1 MNADYIT
8 YRRATS
14 VSLIGLTLQVL
25 MCITLLVYGFMMN
38 DPYPADATTDVL
50 KVQAESRVA
59 IGDLPAIAAAMMMG
73 VGCLAWLALAITF
86 DQHRRE
92 RIEALETATLGEQ
105 GVGSVFGQNA
115 DNEFK
120 PAARRLLAMHKVF
133 LPIVS
138 LLMAGGYIGFGVW
151 RLLIGRERLSFKIP
165 TQHLEWGLAICVA
178 IAVAGFFIA
187 RYVAG
192 MSRQKV
198 WSNLR
203 GGAAV
208 AGGSAVTAFAIA
220 VGHFVDL
227 FGPDVISRT
236 LQVVVP
242 GLMIVLGG
250 EVVLNFLLNLY
261 RPRKAGETPRP
272 AFDSGLMSL
281 VAAPDTVVKSI
292 GDAVSY
298 QLGYDVKG
306 NWFFQLVS
314 RLVAPLVGIGLLV
327 MWLLSAFAV
336 VEPHQRGI
344 VTRFGKLMREAGP
357 GIHVKWPWP
366 IERVEVP
373 VYLQRDDRGRMQEVA
388 RTATGIRVI
397 QLGSTPS
404 SKPGPVLWTNE
415 HGGGEVFE
423 IVQPSRFGDSSTLR
437 GEIAQV
443 ALECTL
449 AYCVG
454 DVTIFEQ
461 LAPDIER
468 EDIIRSVAQ
477 REVMRH
483 MAYLSVDDVLGSDR
497 VKLAGQLRT
506 KIEAALTNL
515 NPDPATGAARGAG
528 VQVVS
533 LTIGKLHPH
542 KEVAPSYER
551 IVIAEQKRQ
560 ERLEVANGS
569 KIKTLAK
576 VSGSIERAEQIL
588 TEIGKLRKLED
599 AKSPRE
605 QLVEQEFKIQKMLED
620 GTGQAASNIAAAASG
635 RWTKHMGERGLAA
648 RYVGLNASYEASPAI
663 FRASLY
669 FEAWKEAMAGNLVYL
684 TDDRVKDLRID
695 ADLKEKDSTVNVF
708 QTEAPK

>member
-14 VSLIGLTLQVL
+14 VSLIGLTLQAL
-25 MCITLLVYGFMMN
+25 MCITLLVYGYMMHE
-38 DPYPADATTDVL
+38 PFPADATTDVL
-50 KVQAESRVA
+50 RAQAESRIA
-59 IGDLPAIAAAMMMG
+59 IGDLPAIAAAIMVG

-92 RIEALETATLGEQ
+92 RIEALESATLGDQ
-105 GVGSVFGQNA
+105 GVGSVFGQSS
-115 DNEFK
+115 DQEFK
-120 PAARRLLAMHKVF
+120 PAARRLAAMHRVF

-138 LLMAGGYIGFGVW
+138 LVMAFGYIGFGVW
-151 RLLIGRERLSFKIP
+151 RLLIGKDRLGFKVP
-165 TQHLEWGLAICVA
+165 TQHLEWGLAICVGL
-178 IAVAGFFIA
+178 AVAGFFIA

-198 WSNLR
+198 WANLR

-208 AGGSAVTAFAIA
+208 AGGSAVTAFVIG
-220 VGHFVDL
+220 VGHLVDL
-227 FGPDVISRT
+227 MGPDVVSRT

-242 GLMIVLGG
+242 GLMILLGG

-272 AFDSGLMSL
+272 AFDSGIMSL
-281 VAAPDTVVKSI
+281 VAAPDSVIKSI

-314 RLVAPLVGIGLLV
+314 RLVAPLVGVGLLV
-327 MWLLSAFAV
+327 IWLLSAFAV

-344 VTRFGKLMREAGP
+344 VTRFGKLMREVGP
-357 GIHVKWPWP
+357 GLHMKWPWP
-366 IERVEVP
+366 VERVEVP
-373 VYLQRDDRGRMQEVA
+373 VYLQRDERGRMKEVA
-388 RTATGIRVI
+388 RTATGIRVV

-423 IVQPSRFGDSSTLR
+423 IVQPSRFGETAQAG
-437 GEIAQV
+437 GEVAQV
-443 ALECTL
+443 AMECTL

-454 DVTIFEQ
+454 DVSKFEQ
-461 LAPDIER
+461 FAPDVER
-468 EDIIRSVAQ
+468 EDIIRTVAQ

-483 MAYLSVDDVLGSDR
+483 MAHLSVDDVLGTDR
-497 VKLAGQLRT
+497 VKLAAEIRS
-506 KIEAALTNL
+506 KIEAALAAL
-515 NPDPATGAARGAG
+515 NQDTTGKSLGAG

-542 KEVAPSYER
+542 KDVAPSYEK

-560 ERLEVANGS
+560 ERLEVANAS
-569 KIKTLAK
+569 KIKVLAQ

-588 TEIGKLRKLED
+588 SEIEKLRKMED
-599 AKSPRE
+599 SKAPRE
-605 QLVEQEFKIQKMLED
+605 QVIEQEFKIQKMLED
-620 GTGQAASNIAAAASG
+620 GTGTAAANIANAASG
-635 RWTKHMGERGLAA
+635 RWSKHMGERGLAS

-669 FEAWKEAMAGNLVYL
+669 FEAWRDAMAGNLVYL
-684 TDDRVKDLRID
+684 TDDRVKDLRIE

>member
-14 VSLIGLTLQVL
+14 VSLIGLTLQAL
-25 MCITLLVYGFMMN
+25 MCITLLVYGYMMH

-50 KVQAESRVA
+50 KMQAESRIA
-59 IGDLPAIAAAMMMG
+59 IGDLSAIAAAIMMG
-73 VGCLAWLALAITF
+73 IGCLAWLALAITF

-92 RIEALETATLGEQ
+92 RIEALEASTLGEQ
-105 GVGSVFGQNA
+105 GVGSVFGQNT
-115 DNEFK
+115 DQEFK
-120 PAARRLLAMHKVF
+120 PAARRLAAMHRIF

-138 LLMAGGYIGFGVW
+138 LVMATGYIGFGAW
-151 RLLIGRERLSFKIP
+151 RLLIGKDRIGFKIP
-165 TQHLEWGLAICVA
+165 TQNLEWGLAIC
-178 IAVAGFFIA
+178 IGLAVAGFFIA

-198 WSNLR
+198 WANLR

-208 AGGSAVTAFAIA
+208 AGGSAVTAFVIGI
-220 VGHFVDL
+220 GHLVDL
-227 FGPDVISRT
+227 MGPDVVSRT

-242 GLMIVLGG
+242 GLMILLGG
-250 EVVLNFLLNLY
+250 EVVLNLLLNLY

-272 AFDSGLMSL
+272 AFDSGIMSL
-281 VAAPDTVVKSI
+281 VAAPDSVIKSI

-314 RLVAPLVGIGLLV
+314 RLVAPLVGVGLLV
-327 MWLLSAFAV
+327 IWLLSAFAV

-344 VTRFGKLMREAGP
+344 VTRFGKLMREVGP
-357 GIHVKWPWP
+357 GLHVKWPWP
-366 IERVEVP
+366 VERVEVP
-373 VYLQRDDRGRMQEVA
+373 VYLQRDERGRMQEVA

-423 IVQPSRFGDSSTLR
+423 IVQPSRFGETALAR

-443 ALECTL
+443 AMECTL

-454 DVTIFEQ
+454 DVAKFEQ
-461 LAPDIER
+461 LAPDNER

-483 MAYLSVDDVLGSDR
+483 LAHLSVDDVLGTDR
-497 VKLAGQLRT
+497 VKLAAEIRT
-506 KIEAALTNL
+506 RIETALGGL
-515 NPDPATGAARGAG
+515 NKDANGTPLGAG

-560 ERLEVANGS
+560 ERLEVANAS

-588 TEIGKLRKLED
+588 KEIETLRKMED
-599 AKSPRE
+599 AKAARE
-605 QLVEQEFKIQKMLED
+605 QIVAQEFKIQKMLED
-620 GTGQAASNIAAAASG
+620 GTGTAAANIANAASG
-635 RWTKHMGERGLAA
+635 RWSKHMGERGLAS

-669 FEAWKEAMAGNLVYL
+669 FDAWREAIAGNLVYL
-684 TDDRVKDLRID
+684 TDDRVKDLRIE

-708 QTEAPK
+708 QTEPPK

>member
-14 VSLIGLTLQVL
+14 VSLIGLTLQAL
-25 MCITLLVYGFMMN
+25 MCITLLVYGFMMR
-38 DPYPADATTDVL
+38 DAYPADATTDVL
-50 KVQAESRVA
+50 RAQAESRIA

-92 RIEALETATLGEQ
+92 RIEALEASTLGEQ
-105 GVGSVFGQNA
+105 GVGSVFGQKNE
-115 DNEFK
+115 NEFK
-120 PAARRLLAMHKVF
+120 PAARRLAAMHRVF
-133 LPIVS
+133 LPIIS
-138 LLMAGGYIGFGVW
+138 LVMAAGYIGMGVW
-151 RLLIGRERLSFKIP
+151 RLIEGRERLGFKIP
-165 TQHLEWGLAICVA
+165 TQHLEWGLAIC
-178 IAVAGFFIA
+178 IGLAVAGFFIA

-198 WSNLR
+198 WANLR

-208 AGGSAVTAFAIA
+208 AGGSAVTAFVIGI
-220 VGHFVDL
+220 GHLVDL
-227 FGPDVISRT
+227 MGPDVVSRT

-242 GLMIVLGG
+242 GVMILLGG
-250 EVVLNFLLNLY
+250 EVVLNFLLNMY

-272 AFDSGLMSL
+272 AFDSGIMSL
-281 VAAPDTVVKSI
+281 VAAPDSVIKSI

-314 RLVAPLVGIGLLV
+314 RLVAPLVGVGLV
-327 MWLLSAFAV
+327 VIWLLSAFAV

-344 VTRFGKLMREAGP
+344 VTRFGKMMREVGP
-357 GIHVKWPWP
+357 GLHVKWPWP
-366 IERVEVP
+366 VERVEVP
-373 VYLQRDDRGRMQEVA
+373 VYLQRDERGRMQEVA
-388 RTATGIRVI
+388 RTATGIRVV

-423 IVQPSRFGDSSTLR
+423 IVQPSRFGEAAQVG

-443 ALECTL
+443 AMECTL

-454 DVTIFEQ
+454 DVAKFEQ
-461 LAPDIER
+461 FAPDYQR
-468 EDIIRSVAQ
+468 EEIIRSVAQ

-483 MAYLSVDDVLGSDR
+483 MAHLSVDEVLGADR
-497 VKLAGQLRT
+497 VKLAGEIRG
-506 KIEAALTNL
+506 KIEAALGAL
-515 NPDPATGAARGAG
+515 NPDASGKSMGAG

-542 KEVAPSYER
+542 KDVAPSYEK

-560 ERLEVANGS
+560 ERLEVANAS

-576 VSGSIERAEQIL
+576 VSGSIERAEEIL
-588 TEIGKLRKLED
+588 AEIEKLRKLED
-599 AKSPRE
+599 AKAPRE
-605 QLVEQEFKIQKMLED
+605 QVVELEFKIQKMLED
-620 GTGQAASNIAAAASG
+620 GTGTAAANIADAASG
-635 RWTKHMGERGLAA
+635 RWGKHMGERGLAS

-669 FEAWKEAMAGNLVYL
+669 FEAWREAMAGNLVYL
-684 TDDRVKDLRID
+684 TDDRVKDLRIE

-708 QTEAPK
+708 QTEPPK

>member
-14 VSLIGLTLQVL
+14 VSLIGLTLQAL
-25 MCITLLVYGFMMN
+25 MCITLLVYGYMMHE
-38 DPYPADATTDVL
+38 PFPADATTDVL
-50 KVQAESRVA
+50 RAQAESRIA
-59 IGDLPAIAAAMMMG
+59 IGDLPAIAAAIMVG

-92 RIEALETATLGEQ
+92 RIEALESATLGDQ
-105 GVGSVFGQNA
+105 GVGSVFGQSS
-115 DNEFK
+115 DQEFK
-120 PAARRLLAMHKVF
+120 PAARRLAAMHRVF

-138 LLMAGGYIGFGVW
+138 LVMAFGYIGFGVW
-151 RLLIGRERLSFKIP
+151 RLLIGKDRLGFKVP
-165 TQHLEWGLAICVA
+165 TQHLEWGLAICVGL
-178 IAVAGFFIA
+178 AVAGFFIA

-198 WSNLR
+198 WANLR

-208 AGGSAVTAFAIA
+208 AGGSAVTAFVIG
-220 VGHFVDL
+220 VGHLVDL
-227 FGPDVISRT
+227 MGPDVVSRT

-242 GLMIVLGG
+242 GLMILLGG

-272 AFDSGLMSL
+272 AFDSGIMSL
-281 VAAPDTVVKSI
+281 VAAPDSVIKSI

-314 RLVAPLVGIGLLV
+314 RLVAPLVGVGLLV
-327 MWLLSAFAV
+327 IWLLSAFAV

-344 VTRFGKLMREAGP
+344 VTRFGKLMREVGP
-357 GIHVKWPWP
+357 GLHMKWPWP
-366 IERVEVP
+366 VERVEVP
-373 VYLQRDDRGRMQEVA
+373 VYLQRDERGRMKEVA
-388 RTATGIRVI
+388 RTATGIRVV

-423 IVQPSRFGDSSTLR
+423 IVQPSRFGETAQAG
-437 GEIAQV
+437 GEVAQV
-443 ALECTL
+443 AMECTL

-454 DVTIFEQ
+454 DVSKFEQ
-461 LAPDIER
+461 FAPDVER
-468 EDIIRSVAQ
+468 EDIIRTVAQ

-483 MAYLSVDDVLGSDR
+483 MAHLSVDDVLGTDR
-497 VKLAGQLRT
+497 VKLAAEIRS
-506 KIEAALTNL
+506 KIEAALGAL
-515 NPDPATGAARGAG
+515 NQDTTGKSLGAG

-542 KEVAPSYER
+542 KDVAPSYEK

-560 ERLEVANGS
+560 ERLEVANAS
-569 KIKTLAK
+569 KIKVLAQ

-588 TEIGKLRKLED
+588 SEIEKLRKMED
-599 AKSPRE
+599 SKAPRE
-605 QLVEQEFKIQKMLED
+605 QVIEQEFKIQKMLED
-620 GTGQAASNIAAAASG
+620 GTGTAAANIANAASG
-635 RWTKHMGERGLAA
+635 RWSKHMGERGLAS

-669 FEAWKEAMAGNLVYL
+669 FEAWRDAMAGNLVYL
-684 TDDRVKDLRID
+684 TDDRVKDLRVE

>member
-14 VSLIGLTLQVL
+14 VSLIGLTLQAL
-25 MCITLLVYGFMMN
+25 MCITLLVYGYMMHE
-38 DPYPADATTDVL
+38 PYPADATTDVL
-50 KVQAESRVA
+50 RAQAESRIA
-59 IGDLPAIAAAMMMG
+59 IGDLPAIAAAIMVG

-92 RIEALETATLGEQ
+92 RIEALESATLGDQ
-105 GVGSVFGQNA
+105 GVGSVFGQSS
-115 DNEFK
+115 DQEFK
-120 PAARRLLAMHKVF
+120 PAARRLAAMHRVF

-138 LLMAGGYIGFGVW
+138 LVMAFGYIGFGVW
-151 RLLIGRERLSFKIP
+151 RLLIGKDRLGFKVP
-165 TQHLEWGLAICVA
+165 TQHLEWGLAICVGL
-178 IAVAGFFIA
+178 AVAGFFIA

-198 WSNLR
+198 WANLR

-208 AGGSAVTAFAIA
+208 AGGSAVTAFVIG
-220 VGHFVDL
+220 VGHLVDL
-227 FGPDVISRT
+227 MGPDVVSRT

-242 GLMIVLGG
+242 GLMILLGG

-272 AFDSGLMSL
+272 AFDSGIMSL
-281 VAAPDTVVKSI
+281 VAAPDSVIKSI

-314 RLVAPLVGIGLLV
+314 RLVAPLVGVGLLV
-327 MWLLSAFAV
+327 IWLLSAFAV

-344 VTRFGKLMREAGP
+344 VTRFGKLMREVGP
-357 GIHVKWPWP
+357 GLHMKWPWP
-366 IERVEVP
+366 VERVEVP
-373 VYLQRDDRGRMQEVA
+373 VYLQRDERGRMKEVA
-388 RTATGIRVI
+388 RTATGIRVV

-423 IVQPSRFGDSSTLR
+423 IVQPSRFGETAQAG
-437 GEIAQV
+437 GEVAQV
-443 ALECTL
+443 AMECTL

-454 DVTIFEQ
+454 DVSKFEQ
-461 LAPDIER
+461 FAPDVER
-468 EDIIRSVAQ
+468 EDIIRTVAQ

-483 MAYLSVDDVLGSDR
+483 MAHLSVDDVLGTDR
-497 VKLAGQLRT
+497 VKLAAEIRS
-506 KIEAALTNL
+506 KIEAALGAL
-515 NPDPATGAARGAG
+515 NQDTTGKSLGAG

-542 KEVAPSYER
+542 KDVAPSYEK

-560 ERLEVANGS
+560 ERLEVANAS
-569 KIKTLAK
+569 KIKVLAQ

-588 TEIGKLRKLED
+588 SEIEKLRKMED
-599 AKSPRE
+599 SKAPRE
-605 QLVEQEFKIQKMLED
+605 QVIEQEFKIQKMLED
-620 GTGQAASNIAAAASG
+620 GTGTAAANIANAASG
-635 RWTKHMGERGLAA
+635 RWSKHMGERGLAS

-669 FEAWKEAMAGNLVYL
+669 FEAWRDAMAGNLVYL
-684 TDDRVKDLRID
+684 TDDRVKDLRIE

>member
-14 VSLIGLTLQVL
+14 VSLIGLTLQAL
-25 MCITLLVYGFMMN
+25 MCITLLVYGYMMHE
-38 DPYPADATTDVL
+38 PYPADATTDVL
-50 KVQAESRVA
+50 RAQAESRIA
-59 IGDLPAIAAAMMMG
+59 IGDLPAIAAAIMVG

-92 RIEALETATLGEQ
+92 RIEALESATLGDQ
-105 GVGSVFGQNA
+105 GVGSVFGQSS
-115 DNEFK
+115 DQEFK
-120 PAARRLLAMHKVF
+120 PAARRLAAMHRVF

-138 LLMAGGYIGFGVW
+138 LVMAFGYIGFGVW
-151 RLLIGRERLSFKIP
+151 RLLIGKDRLGFKVP
-165 TQHLEWGLAICVA
+165 TQHLEWGLAICVGL
-178 IAVAGFFIA
+178 AVAGFFIA

-198 WSNLR
+198 WANLR

-208 AGGSAVTAFAIA
+208 AGGSAVTAFVIG
-220 VGHFVDL
+220 VGHLVDL
-227 FGPDVISRT
+227 MGPDVVSRT

-242 GLMIVLGG
+242 GLMILLGG

-272 AFDSGLMSL
+272 AFDSGIMSL
-281 VAAPDTVVKSI
+281 VAAPDSVIKSI

-314 RLVAPLVGIGLLV
+314 RLVAPLVGVGLLV
-327 MWLLSAFAV
+327 IWLLSAFAV

-344 VTRFGKLMREAGP
+344 VTRFGKLMREVGP
-357 GIHVKWPWP
+357 GLHMKWPWP
-366 IERVEVP
+366 VERVEVP
-373 VYLQRDDRGRMQEVA
+373 VYLQRDERGRMKEVA
-388 RTATGIRVI
+388 RTATGIRVV

-423 IVQPSRFGDSSTLR
+423 IVQPSRFGETAQAG
-437 GEIAQV
+437 GEVAQV
-443 ALECTL
+443 AMECTL

-454 DVTIFEQ
+454 DVSKFEQ
-461 LAPDIER
+461 FAPDVER
-468 EDIIRSVAQ
+468 EDIIRTVAQ

-483 MAYLSVDDVLGSDR
+483 MAHLSVDDVLGTDR
-497 VKLAGQLRT
+497 VKLAAEIRS
-506 KIEAALTNL
+506 KIEAALAAL
-515 NPDPATGAARGAG
+515 NQDTTGKSLGAG

-542 KEVAPSYER
+542 KDVAPSYEK

-560 ERLEVANGS
+560 ERLEVANAS
-569 KIKTLAK
+569 KIKVLAQ

-588 TEIGKLRKLED
+588 SEIEKLRKMED
-599 AKSPRE
+599 SKAPRE
-605 QLVEQEFKIQKMLED
+605 QVIEQEFKIQKMLED
-620 GTGQAASNIAAAASG
+620 GTGTAAANIANAASG
-635 RWTKHMGERGLAA
+635 RWSKHMGERGLAS

-669 FEAWKEAMAGNLVYL
+669 FEAWRDAMAGNLVYL
-684 TDDRVKDLRID
+684 TDDRVKDLRIE